1 MKLILK
7 LKLKTDNNTD
17 QLLRETT
24 KRYQQG
30 CNRLSEIAFENQT
43 FFKYDLQKIAYC
55 RIRTEF
61 DLPSQ
66 LVIRAIA
73 EVCSSYKTLKAQI
86 GEHNRTCK
94 PQDRRVLECIEFHPN
109 LAVPYDERLLLVD
122 TARKRVSLRTL
133 HKRIWIDFQAGEK
146 RTYLLPYIQ
155 GQADLKRY
163 GKKWYLYQTI
173 EVPEGDPVL
182 TTNFVGVDSGIA
194 TVASS
199 TDGCETLRFPGAR
212 I

>member
-43 FFKYDLQKIAYC
+43 FFKYDLQKIAYS
-55 RIRTEF
+55 RIRVEL

-73 EVCSSYKTLKAQI
+73 EVCCAYKTLKAQI
-86 GEHNRTCK
+86 GEHNRSCK
-94 PQDRRVLECIEFHPN
+94 PEDRRELERIEFHPN
-109 LAVPYDERLLLVD
+109 LAVPYDARILLVD

-133 HKRIWIDFQAGEK
+133 HKRVRIDFVAGEK
-146 RTYLLPYIQ
+146 RSSLLPYIQ
-155 GQADLKRY
+155 GQADLKRI
-163 GKKWYLYQTI
+163 GKKWYLYQTMEEI
-173 EVPEGDPVL
+173 GR
-182 TTNFVGVDSGIA
+182 A
-194 TVASS
+194 
-199 TDGCETLRFPGAR
+199 
-212 I
+212 

>member
-7 LKLKTDNNTD
+7 LKLKTDQNTD

-30 CNRLSEIAFENQT
+30 CNRLSKIAFEYQS
-43 FFKYDLQKIAYC
+43 FFKFDLQQIAYC
-55 RIRTEF
+55 RIRTEL
-61 DLPSQ
+61 DLPAQ

-73 EVCSSYKTLKAQI
+73 EVCAAYKTLKSQI
-86 GEHNRTCK
+86 REHNRSCI
-94 PQDRRVLECIEFHPN
+94 PEDRRVLECIEFHPN
-109 LAVPYDERLLLVD
+109 LAIPYDERVLMVD

-146 RTYLLPYIQ
+146 RTYLLQYIQ
-155 GQADLKRY
+155 GQADLKRI
-163 GKKWYLYQTI
+163 GKQWYLYQTL
-173 EVPEGDPVL
+173 EVPEADPL
-182 TTNFVGVDSGIA
+182 CTTNHLGVDCGIA

-199 TDGCETLRFPGAR
+199 TDGCQTLCFPGN
-212 I
+212 